1 MVGQCE
7 PSEDG
12 PLYVGLISVRIDL
25 LNVQRVDPFSV
36 LFNKLPDDIFL
47 PLSGQNRYIYEVVL
61 LELADLFFDEDLID
75 PFIPKDLVRSTIE
88 NAVVRF
94 GIRRWA
100 AESDEEGESEVPL
113 SSADYTNR
121 IYRRL
126 VQTGWLEEE
135 QRIYR
140 TYVLLSP
147 AISYLLRSLTSI
159 ARLEKRSYGG
169 AVLNVLSSL
178 ESAIADPEGRGITL
192 AEAAQTAADFSAHL
206 TDMLLGLRELKI
218 SLSGS
223 STPQEIV
230 RSFFDRFV
238 EHILVS
244 DYKTLKTKN
253 NPFRFRRKIL
263 SMMRDLQF
271 DPLKVD
277 QLTRHYQMQY
287 ELDQEEAEAL
297 VHQHINR
304 IIRIFESVDQRLAAI
319 DDFRYQLEKRVADTV
334 RYMDKTTPGMAARL
348 SRLIAELAKKEDSA
362 IPPVGNLEEV
372 GFISPSSVRSPIRRR
387 VEAKP
392 RMITQAEIDP
402 KVLELRQLFKEWK
415 ERREV
420 KVDRIEA
427 YLDEQFAGRDSL
439 NATEFRIDSIEDYI
453 CFSYVR
459 HLNSLGKKARKTAD
473 RYRIQFE
480 DRYVNVSDMVE
491 CRGFV
496 IHRTTSGT
504 STGTPNAR

>member
-1 MVGQCE
+1 M
-7 PSEDG
+7 
-12 PLYVGLISVRIDL
+12 
-25 LNVQRVDPFSV
+25 
-36 LFNKLPDDIFL
+36 
-47 PLSGQNRYIYEVVL
+47 PLSGQNRRIYEVVL

-88 NAVVRF
+88 NAVVRY

-100 AESDEEGESEVPL
+100 AEADDESDSDLPL

-140 TYVLLSP
+140 TYVLMSP
-147 AISYLLRSLTSI
+147 ANSFLLRSLASI
-159 ARLEKRSYGG
+159 SKLEKRSYGG

-178 ESAIADPEGRGITL
+178 ESAVSDPVGRGIAL
-192 AEAAQTAADFSAHL
+192 EEAAQTAADFSAHL

-218 SLSGS
+218 SLADS
-223 STPQEIV
+223 SSPQEIV

-253 NPFRFRRKIL
+253 NPFRFRRQIL

-271 DPLKVD
+271 DPLKLD
-277 QLTRHYQMQY
+277 QLAEHYQMQY
-287 ELDQEEAEAL
+287 ELDVEESEAL
-297 VHQHINR
+297 VQQHINR
-304 IIRIFESVDQRLAAI
+304 VIRIFESVDQRLAAI

-348 SRLIAELAKKEDSA
+348 SRLIAELAKKDDSE
-362 IPPVGNLEEV
+362 IPSVDSLEQV

-387 VEAKP
+387 VETKP
-392 RMITQAEIDP
+392 RIITQSEIDP
-402 KVLELRQLFKEWK
+402 KVLALRQLFKEWK

-420 KVDRIEA
+420 KVDKIEA
-427 YLDEQFAGRDSL
+427 YLEEQFAGRDKL
-439 NATEFRIDSIEDYI
+439 DATEFRIDSIEDYI

-459 HLNSLGKKARKTAD
+459 HLNSLGKKARNTAT

-480 DRYVNVSDMVE
+480 DRYVNVADMVE

-496 IHRTTSGT
+496 IHRTQ
-504 STGTPNAR
+504 

>member
-1 MVGQCE
+1 M
-7 PSEDG
+7 
-12 PLYVGLISVRIDL
+12 
-25 LNVQRVDPFSV
+25 

-47 PLSGQNRYIYEVVL
+47 PLSGQNRRIYEVVL

-88 NAVVRF
+88 NAVVRY

-100 AESDEEGESEVPL
+100 VESDDENDGDLPL

-140 TYVLLSP
+140 TYVLMSP
-147 AISYLLRSLTSI
+147 ANSYLLRSLASI
-159 ARLEKRSYGG
+159 SKLEKRSYGG

-178 ESAIADPEGRGITL
+178 ESAVSDPVGRGIAL
-192 AEAAQTAADFSAHL
+192 EEAAQTAADFSAHL

-218 SLSGS
+218 SLADSL
-223 STPQEIV
+223 TPQEVV

-253 NPFRFRRKIL
+253 NPFRFRRQIL

-271 DPLKVD
+271 DPLKLD
-277 QLTRHYQMQY
+277 QLAEHYQMQY
-287 ELDQEEAEAL
+287 ELDVEEAEAL
-297 VHQHINR
+297 VQQHINR
-304 IIRIFESVDQRLAAI
+304 VIRIFESVDQRLAAI

-348 SRLIAELAKKEDSA
+348 SRLIAELAKKDESEIPLVDS
-362 IPPVGNLEEV
+362 LEQV

-387 VEAKP
+387 IETKP
-392 RMITQAEIDP
+392 RIITQAEIDP
-402 KVLELRQLFKEWK
+402 KVLALRQLFKEWK

-420 KVDRIEA
+420 KVDKIEA
-427 YLDEQFAGRDSL
+427 YLEEQFAGRDQL

-459 HLNSLGKKARKTAD
+459 HLNSLGKKARKTAT
-473 RYRIQFE
+473 RYQIQFE
-480 DRYVNVSDMVE
+480 DRYVNVADMVE

-496 IHRTTSGT
+496 IHRTQ
-504 STGTPNAR
+504 

>member
-1 MVGQCE
+1 
-7 PSEDG
+7 
-12 PLYVGLISVRIDL
+12 
-25 LNVQRVDPFSV
+25 V

-47 PLSGQNRYIYEVVL
+47 PLSGQNRRIYEVVL

-88 NAVVRF
+88 NAVVRY

-100 AESDEEGESEVPL
+100 AEADDESESDLPL

-140 TYVLLSP
+140 SYVLMSP
-147 AISYLLRSLTSI
+147 ANSFLLRSLASI
-159 ARLEKRSYGG
+159 SKLEKRSYGG

-178 ESAIADPEGRGITL
+178 ESAVADPVGRGIAL
-192 AEAAQTAADFSAHL
+192 EEAAQTAADFSAHL

-218 SLSGS
+218 SLAES

-253 NPFRFRRKIL
+253 NPFRFRRQIL

-271 DPLKVD
+271 DPLKLD
-277 QLTRHYQMQY
+277 QLAEHYQMQY
-287 ELDQEEAEAL
+287 ELPVEDAEAL
-297 VHQHINR
+297 VQQHINR
-304 IIRIFESVDQRLAAI
+304 VIRIFESVDQRLAAI

-348 SRLIAELAKKEDSA
+348 SRLIAELAKRDDNEIPLLDS
-362 IPPVGNLEEV
+362 LDQV

-387 VEAKP
+387 VETKP
-392 RMITQAEIDP
+392 RIITQAEIDP
-402 KVLELRQLFKEWK
+402 RVLEMRQLFKEWK

-420 KVDRIEA
+420 KVDKIEA
-427 YLDEQFAGRDSL
+427 YLEEQFAGREQL

-459 HLNSLGKKARKTAD
+459 HLNSLGKKARRTAA

-480 DRYVNVSDMVE
+480 DRYVSVADMVE

-496 IHRTTSGT
+496 IHRTQ
-504 STGTPNAR
+504 